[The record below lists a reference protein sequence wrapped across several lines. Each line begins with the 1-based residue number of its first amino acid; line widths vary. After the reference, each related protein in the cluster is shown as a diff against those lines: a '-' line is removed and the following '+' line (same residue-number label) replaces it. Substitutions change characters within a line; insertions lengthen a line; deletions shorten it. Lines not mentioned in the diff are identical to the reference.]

1 MNKQYS
7 YRANPNHSVTRRRF
21 VGRAHI
27 KKIFQCIVFAAVG
40 LSISLRAQNNAPTK
54 YNEMTIAELQA
65 QMAAG
70 TLTSVELTNFY
81 LARIAALDQSG
92 TDNGVN
98 SVIELNPDALN
109 MAEFADRLRAQ
120 GRVHGPLH
128 GIPVLIKDN
137 IDTGDKMQTTAGSFA
152 LFGQPALQDSTVAAK
167 LRAGGTVILGKTN
180 LSEWA
185 NFRSFESITKRS
197 VSRVSE
203 KQLDTNGRPGSEGGN
218 HSTLHEPQSRS
229 LQEYDAAPYRAAYA
243 DVLRGPGKLVPQIA
257 TPAPAT
263 PSRSQFQCPRKMIR
277 RTSRCDPALR
287 SIPRTP
293 ERRRLNSHD

>member
-92 TDNGVN
+92 PDNGVN
-98 SVIELNPDALN
+98 SVINLNPHALN
-109 MAEFADRLRAQ
+109 TPPFPDILHP
-120 GRVHGPLH
+120 HGSP
-128 GIPVLIKDN
+128 
-137 IDTGDKMQTTAGSFA
+137 
-152 LFGQPALQDSTVAAK
+152 
-167 LRAGGTVILGKTN
+167 
-180 LSEWA
+180 
-185 NFRSFESITKRS
+185 
-197 VSRVSE
+197 
-203 KQLDTNGRPGSEGGN
+203 
-218 HSTLHEPQSRS
+218 
-229 LQEYDAAPYRAAYA
+229 
-243 DVLRGPGKLVPQIA
+243 
-257 TPAPAT
+257 
-263 PSRSQFQCPRKMIR
+263 
-277 RTSRCDPALR
+277 
-287 SIPRTP
+287 
-293 ERRRLNSHD
+293 